1 MIKNWRVTF
10 LQLCI
15 DANTAAEFT
24 PTECRQLEDLYSTLR
39 NEGSHAARRYAEA
52 AGVRCLAIWQEY
64 QEAMK

>member
-1 MIKNWRVTF
+1 MVKNWRATF

-15 DANTAAEFT
+15 DYNTAAEFT
-24 PTECRQLEDLYSTLR
+24 PTECRHIEELYGILR

-52 AGVRCLAIWQEY
+52 AGGRCAELWQDY